1 MICTGLAS
9 AVAGTQA
16 PAAMMALSRYFSA
29 GERLQ
34 LAHYR
39 QNSRKDSMCLAVED
53 NRNVRQSDTN
63 VIVYDCEE
71 PNGKTWKLDRS
82 RSSGRSWFQIK
93 YTGPTQESFDLC
105 VAGQRP
111 GQDRDFGSGSQFYLW
126 RCLEDDRT
134 QQFRWTG
141 RRPNSG
147 GYALAWR
154 QDSDLCLD
162 AKRFSNGDP
171 VIAYECSRNLLD
183 HQIWATL

>member
-1 MICTGLAS
+1 MASKTPGL
-9 AVAGTQA
+9 
-16 PAAMMALSRYFSA
+16 
-29 GERLQ
+29 
-34 LAHYR
+34 
-39 QNSRKDSMCLAVED
+39 
-53 NRNVRQSDTN
+53 
-63 VIVYDCEE
+63 
-71 PNGKTWKLDRS
+71 WKLDRS

-134 QQFRWTG
+134 QQFRWTD
-141 RRPNSG
+141 RTHDG
-147 GYALAWR
+147 GLAWR

-162 AKRFSNGDP
+162 AETFSNGGR
-171 VIAYECSRNLLD
+171 VIAYECRRDLRD